1 MRKPFFRHLDLEPLE
16 DRTLTN
22 MPLGQLGT
30 PVVGFSS
37 IGIRVCM
44 TQRLSP

>member
-1 MRKPFFRHLDLEPLE
+1 MRRPFFRHLDLEQLE

-22 MPLGQLGT
+22 MPFGHLGT

-37 IGIRVCM
+37 IGNPG
-44 TQRLSP
+44 LDD